1 MDNYS
6 QDTAGQYNS
15 SENNNMYKPDSYL
28 VWAILTTFLCCMP
41 FGIVS
46 IVYSTK
52 VDSYWYAGQYSAA
65 YDASHKAKVWAIASA
80 VVGGACVVITFIFMT
95 VSTFAPV
102 LMFSSLIHDVEHM

>member
-80 VVGGACVVITFIFMT
+80 VVGGASVVITFIIMT
-95 VSTFAPV
+95 ASTFAPV
-102 LMFSSLIHDVEHM
+102 MMLSSFMPNAMHM

>member
-6 QDTAGQYNS
+6 QDTASQYNS

-80 VVGGACVVITFIFMT
+80 VVGGASVVITFIIMT
-95 VSTFAPV
+95 VSNFSRFI
-102 LMFSSLIHDVEHM
+102 MFSSLIHDVEHM